1 MTLTR
6 VGNGQERSMSDEAHR
21 LARSAML
28 DTPTSS
34 STEVQRAIRSPVG
47 GPPGGHSATASVRG
61 LSLAANFR
69 WTFAGNGVNAVC
81 QWGMLAVLARVA
93 NVGAVGQFVL
103 GISIAGPILSLAM
116 LQLRS
121 VQVTD
126 VRNEFSFGDYFGTR
140 IAWTA
145 IGLLAIAVCGT
156 AVGEDG
162 PTMGVILAVGAMKSV
177 DSVCDVVR
185 GLFQRHERMDLSG
198 MSLLVKGPLSLIAL
212 ATTMWLS
219 GNLVL
224 ATCAAAA
231 AWTVS
236 LVVNDLRPARRLLVE
251 TFGEA
256 AGPNLLRPRFALPSV
271 LRLTWIAL
279 PLGIV
284 MALISLQTNI
294 PRYFLKIHSGNEAL
308 GYFGAIVYP
317 MMAGMMVTTAM
328 GQSAAPRLA
337 RHFVEDLS
345 AYRRL
350 LIRLSLISAGLGLAL
365 IVGTYALGDA
375 ALRVLY
381 GPEYAAYSR
390 EFVVLSVAWGIQ
402 LVSSCCGYG
411 LTSARYF
418 RAQVMVTAVSCL
430 TTALAAWLWVPSH
443 GVMGAAAAVLVTSL
457 TMAVGFAAGIVS
469 AIRARARSATE
480 AIA

>member
-1 MTLTR
+1 M
-6 VGNGQERSMSDEAHR
+6 GD
-21 LARSAML
+21 ARGS
-28 DTPTSS
+28 
-34 STEVQRAIRSPVG
+34 G
-47 GPPGGHSATASVRG
+47 ASREC
-61 LSLAANFR
+61 R
-69 WTFAGNGVNAVC
+69 
-81 QWGMLAVLARVA
+81 
-93 NVGAVGQFVL
+93 AVGQFVL

-236 LVVNDLRPARRLLVE
+236 LVVNDLRPAATPRRDVRGSRGAEPASPAVRPSIRAPPDLDRA
-251 TFGEA
+251 A
-256 AGPNLLRPRFALPSV
+256 AGNRDGSYQ
-271 LRLTWIAL
+271 LTDEY
-279 PLGIV
+279 
-284 MALISLQTNI
+284 

-350 LIRLSLISAGLGLAL
+350 LIRLSLISAGLGLARSSERMR
-365 IVGTYALGDA
+365 LGDA

-418 RAQVMVTAVSCL
+418 RAGDGHGGLVPDDRPGRLVVGSQSRRDGGQPRRCWSRRLRWRWGSRRASCRR
-430 TTALAAWLWVPSH
+430 S
-443 GVMGAAAAVLVTSL
+443 
-457 TMAVGFAAGIVS
+457 
-469 AIRARARSATE
+469 ARARSATE